1 MRLRA
6 VSLRRAITACSQP
19 DTRGWI
25 RGDNRGMRTAPYLLS
40 VLRARDVRTCRCVV
54 AVCCVWL
61 DIDISG
67 YRSEKRKRTARRFLL
82 LPGRHVIRR
91 RAQVEAAQ
99 VPERTGVVEAG
110 AREQALPNRRTKSA
124 ISTKGSSIS
133 ISSKYTQTD
142 GQRIENRK
150 PSVEA
155 KILRRSQ
162 VYVAS
167 REFY

>member
-1 MRLRA
+1 MIVVAL
-6 VSLRRAITACSQP
+6 SLF
-19 DTRGWI
+19 
-25 RGDNRGMRTAPYLLS
+25 
-40 VLRARDVRTCRCVV
+40 CVV

-110 AREQALPNRRTKSA
+110 AREQALPNRRTKSS

-162 VYVAS
+162 VLRGVLRS
-167 REFY
+167 NERGTPPRPRFKIFHFLDENGRPGGWGRPINDQ